1 MDDPKRD
8 EHDSPVV
15 TEGMAS
21 MPWSEFETLTR
32 KAAAF
37 DSLMATFDALQ
48 GFRDDK
54 TKKV

>member
-8 EHDSPVV
+8 EHEPPVV
-15 TEGMAS
+15 KEGMAS

-37 DSLMATFDALQ
+37 DLLMATVDALQ

-54 TKKV
+54 NKKV